1 MSLEHV
7 YVHYIPCSGIAVSQV
22 VKPATDDVCS
32 RHNPDYTRCFT
43 CKINLKYDHN
53 NEAQSAVYN
62 KIYTQ
67 KMVRNVPKNVGVTC

>member
-7 YVHYIPCSGIAVSQV
+7 YVHYVPCSGIAVSQV
-22 VKPATDDVCS
+22 VKPATDGVCS

-43 CKINLKYDHN
+43 CEINLKYGQN

-62 KIYTQ
+62 IKYILKRWYVTY
-67 KMVRNVPKNVGVTC
+67 RNMLE